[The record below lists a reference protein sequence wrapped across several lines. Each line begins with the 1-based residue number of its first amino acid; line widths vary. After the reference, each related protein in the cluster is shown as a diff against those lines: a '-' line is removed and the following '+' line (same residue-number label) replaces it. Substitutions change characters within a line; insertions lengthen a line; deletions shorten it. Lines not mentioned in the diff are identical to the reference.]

1 MWQKPWW
8 LDVSHVI
15 RQRHTPAE
23 WRRGGGRDEGGAE
36 SPTTS
41 TGDALTRTH
50 PSPLLSCYLRTFPLQ
65 AVIDGELD
73 PEDDPNNQ
81 GEDEFDEAED
91 EQPQHRVTEEEDEE
105 EPAALGQHRETHSHQ
120 EPPAP
125 AVEEELVVRE

>member
-23 WRRGGGRDEGGAE
+23 WRRWGGGRDEGGTE

-41 TGDALTRTH
+41 TGDALIRTQ
-50 PSPLLSCYLRTFPLQ
+50 PSPLSSYLGTSPLQ

-91 EQPQHRVTEEEDEE
+91 EQPQHRVSEEEDEE
-105 EPAALGQHRETHSHQ
+105 EPAAPDQHRDTHPHP
-120 EPPAP
+120 EPPAT
-125 AVEEELVVRE
+125 AVEEELVVSE